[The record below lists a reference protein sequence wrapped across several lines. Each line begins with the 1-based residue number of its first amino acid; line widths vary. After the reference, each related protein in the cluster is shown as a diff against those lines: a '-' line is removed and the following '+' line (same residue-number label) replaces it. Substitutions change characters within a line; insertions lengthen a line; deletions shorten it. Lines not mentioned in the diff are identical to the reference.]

1 MKLDQQLKSTK
12 QASYVLASLST
23 AQKNA
28 VLKKLA
34 QALRKQAGAI
44 LKANAKDLAAVP
56 KDYAMRDRLTLT
68 KERIEHIAHS
78 IEAVIKLPD
87 PIGTVIDRST
97 QASGLKIE
105 RKRVPLGVLGV
116 IYEARPN
123 VTTEIFSLAFKTGN
137 AVILKGG
144 RDAYHSSRQLVK
156 IIQAVL
162 TSSKLPKTLCTL
174 LDARDRSALK
184 QLVTAHGLVDVII
197 PRGGKGLIQFVREQA
212 QVPVIETGVGVCHT
226 YVERTANVKLTSAV
240 VFNAK
245 TRRCTVCNALD
256 TLVIDQAA
264 LQTHLPAIAKKL
276 SIAEVAIHADVA
288 SYNLLQKYYPKN
300 LLLRSHQQDYSHE
313 WVSLQLSIKTV
324 ANYQA
329 AVQFIQQHTSGHSEA
344 ILTSN
349 KRLAEDFIK
358 RIDAA
363 VVYVNTP
370 TTFTDG
376 FEFGLG
382 AEVGISTQKL
392 HARGPMG
399 LAALTTYK
407 WCVRS
412 NGAIRRP

>member
-1 MKLDQQLKSTK
+1 MNLITQLKQAK
-12 QASYVLASLST
+12 QASQLLVSLS
-23 AQKNA
+23 AKQKND

-34 QALRKQAGAI
+34 ATLRRETKTI
-44 LKANAKDLAAVP
+44 LVANAKDLAAVP
-56 KDYAMRDRLTLT
+56 AGYAMTDRLTLT
-68 KERIEHIAHS
+68 TERVEHIAHS
-78 IEAVIKLPD
+78 IEAVAKLPD
-87 PIGTVIDRST
+87 PIGTLLERST
-97 QASGLKIE
+97 RPSGLQIE
-105 RKRVPLGVLGV
+105 RRRVPLGVIGA

-144 RDAYHSSRQLVK
+144 RDAYYSSGKLVAL
-156 IIQAVL
+156 IQAVL
-162 TSSKLPKTLCTL
+162 TSCKLPKALCTL
-174 LDARDRSALK
+174 LDAHDRSALK

-197 PRGGKGLIQFVREQA
+197 PRGGKGLIQFVREHA

-226 YVERTANVKLTSAV
+226 YVERTANIKLAAAV

-256 TLVIDQAA
+256 TIVIDQAA
-264 LQTHLPAIAKKL
+264 LPTHLPAIAKQL
-276 SIAEVAIHADVA
+276 AHAEVVIHADA
-288 SYNLLQKYYPKN
+288 AAYRLLQKQYPKH
-300 LLLRSHQQDYSHE
+300 LLLHSRPQDYSHE

-324 ANYQA
+324 AHYEA
-329 AVQFIQQHTSGHSEA
+329 AVQFVQQHTSGHSEA

-349 KRLAEDFIK
+349 KRLAGDFTH
-358 RIDAA
+358 RIDSA

-399 LAALTTYK
+399 LTALTTYK
-407 WCVRS
+407 WLVRS
-412 NGAIRRP
+412 NGAIRKP